1 MIRYVRC
8 TSARPGSEERGAVT
22 VRRFDAPGL
31 SGPPGYSHVA
41 TGSGRLVF
49 TAGAVPLD
57 AAGNLVGPGDHRLQ
71 TEQVLHNLMAALDAA
86 GARPG
91 DVAKTTVYVV
101 GEHDALVAA
110 WDVVRASSVGRAPST
125 LLGVQLLGYRGQ
137 LVEIEAVAVVADESP

>member
-1 MIRYVRC
+1 M
-8 TSARPGSEERGAVT
+8 T

-31 SGPPGYSHVA
+31 SEPPGYSHVA

-57 AAGNLVGPGDHRLQ
+57 PDGNLVGAGDHRVQ
-71 TEQVLHNLMAALDAA
+71 TKQVLRNLEAALDAA
-86 GARPG
+86 GAVPS

-101 GEHDALVAA
+101 GDHDALVAV
-110 WDVVRASSVGRAPST
+110 WDVVRASAVGRAPST

-137 LVEIEAVAVVADESP
+137 LVEIEAMAIVAEARQAGEASS